1 MIGQG
6 NVTHLLVGKDLS
18 LLGETKT
25 RADLATGQ
33 LGVFKVGS
41 KTAIDGTTDLTA
53 GDRFTI
59 ATKNSKG
66 VIVETPVIE
75 YDNIKSKSSTV
86 YAAPAER
93 VRAIG
98 YNGTSGSIDPINYA
112 NYVAHVFWKDNSKT
126 FGQGIPVKFAAYAA
140 DGSATQAEIAAGLVN
155 NFNKNFQRE
164 KPKMI
169 KAEVLL
175 SDAGVATS
183 GGTGAWVNG
192 SKYITIAE
200 SAGGANDAAKY
211 NADGATVVA
220 GDYIRFGT
228 AVTDVCYKVVEIIG
242 GGTALATLTLD
253 TPFQGTTTTAKAA
266 NAMEV
271 IVAAN
276 AATASAGVKLSAL
289 PLTEGFE
296 PGVIRWD
303 FLDFEIQLGSEVG
316 ATTQSSIS
324 TPSLG
329 AGTYYEVA
337 QNEWFLKGNRGEAW
351 RVGNYPKTVT
361 LEATAGK
368 TYDQCVINYMT
379 SNAQTIDR
387 QVASYGTVMIAVE
400 AGSAGYTA
408 LLDVVNI

>member
-59 ATKNSKG
+59 ATLNSKG

-75 YDNIKSKSSTV
+75 YNNIKSKSSTV
-86 YAAPAER
+86 YAASTVR
-93 VRAIG
+93 SRAIG
-98 YNGTSGSIDPINYA
+98 FNGTSGSIDPINYA

-126 FGQGIPVKFAAYAA
+126 FGQGIPVKFAAFAA

-164 KPKMI
+164 KPKLI
-169 KAEVLL
+169 KAEVLVN
-175 SDAGVATS
+175 SAGSAV
-183 GGTGAWVNG
+183 GAAADTVVGNIG
-192 SKYITIAE
+192 SKYVTVTDT
-200 SAGGANDAAKY
+200 GGNTTV
-211 NADGATVVA
+211 NAMVA
-220 GDYIRFGT
+220 GDYFRAGT
-228 AVTDVCYKVVEIIG
+228 AVTDPCYKVVASTVGTG
-242 GGTALATLTLD
+242 GGILTLD
-253 TPFQGTTTTAKAA
+253 TPLQAAVNLVGTTAELIT
-266 NAMEV
+266 
-271 IVAAN
+271 AAN
-276 AATASAGVKLSAL
+276 AAAADCGVKLTGM

-303 FLDFEIQLGSEVG
+303 FIDFEIQLGSEVG
-316 ATTQSSIS
+316 ATTQSSIT

-329 AGTYYEVA
+329 SGTYYEVA

>member
-33 LGVFKVGS
+33 LGIFKVGS

-59 ATKNSKG
+59 ATLNTKG

-75 YDNIKSKSSTV
+75 YNNIKSKSSTV
-86 YAAPAER
+86 YAAPTVR
-93 VRAIG
+93 SRAIG
-98 YNGTSGSIDPINYA
+98 FNGTAGSIDPINYA

-126 FGQGIPVKFAAYAA
+126 FGQGIPVKFAAFAA

-164 KPKMI
+164 KPKLI
-169 KAEVLL
+169 KAEVLVN
-175 SDAGVATS
+175 SAGSAV
-183 GGTGAWVNG
+183 GAAADTVVGNIG
-192 SKYITIAE
+192 SKYVTVTDVGGNTTVNAIA
-200 SAGGANDAAKY
+200 
-211 NADGATVVA
+211 A
-220 GDYIRFGT
+220 GDFFRAGT
-228 AVTDVCYKVVEIIG
+228 AVTDPCYKVTASTVGTG
-242 GGTALATLTLD
+242 GGILTLD
-253 TPFQGTTTTAKAA
+253 TPLQAAVNLLGTTSELIT
-266 NAMEV
+266 
-271 IVAAN
+271 AAN
-276 AATASAGVKLSAL
+276 AAAADCGVKLTGM

-303 FLDFEIQLGSEVG
+303 FIDFEIQLGSEVG
-316 ATTQSSIS
+316 ATTQSSIT

-329 AGTYYEVA
+329 AGSYYEVA

-361 LEATAGK
+361 LEATSGK
-368 TYDQCVINYMT
+368 TYDQCVINYFT
-379 SNAQTIDR
+379 TNAQTIDR
-387 QVASYGTVMIAVE
+387 SVNSYGTVMIAVE